1 MFPQPKRA
9 EARLT
14 LRDRVRDESAYA
26 ALSDV
31 VLAVRAQDGDRA
43 ALAALV
49 ERHEPRVRRLA
60 GYLLDDP
67 QDAEDAAQE
76 ALAKVLHQ
84 NRPVPR
90 RGPFRRPGSTAWSP
104 TPAATSASASA
115 GGSTSRWRLRR
126 RWRST
131 LGPHDLACQ
140 REQRAELARE
150 LEGLSNDQRH
160 VMVMKDVLALSY
172 EEIAE
177 VLEMPVGHGQVPRA
191 PRPCP
196 HAPGA
201 GAAAPRRSRRDG
213 RASSCRSTEPAIE
226 AIIPHRDPFLLV
238 DEITELVPGERA
250 TGQLPRAR
258 RRLVSA
264 RPLPRQPDHARRAA
278 GRGAGAGGRG
288 LRPRPSP
295 DFAGR
300 LALFAGIDDVRF
312 KRIVR
317 PGDTLDLRCEIT
329 RLRGPIGKADATRV
343 GGRRAG
349 LPRDAHVRAD
359 RELDA

>member
-31 VLAVRAQDGDRA
+31 VLAVRAQDGDRV

-60 GYLLDDP
+60 GYLLNDP

-76 ALAKVLHQ
+76 ALAKVLTRIDQ
-84 NRPVPR
+84 F
-90 RGPFRRPGSTAWSP
+90 RGEARF
-104 TPAATSASASA
+104 ATWLYSLVTNTCRDL
-115 GGSTSRWRLRR
+115 GERQRR
-126 RWRST
+126 RQHQALETAPEVGSA

-177 VLEMPVGHGQVPRA
+177 VLEMPVGTVK
-191 PRPCP
+191 C
-196 HAPGA
+196 HAH
-201 GAAAPRRSRRDG
+201 RG
-213 RASSCRSTEPAIE
+213 RARMRRALEPPAE
-226 AIIPHRDPFLLV
+226 A
-238 DEITELVPGERA
+238 
-250 TGQLPRAR
+250 
-258 RRLVSA
+258 VSA
-264 RPLPRQPDHARRAA
+264 
-278 GRGAGAGGRG
+278 
-288 LRPRPSP
+288 
-295 DFAGR
+295 
-300 LALFAGIDDVRF
+300 
-312 KRIVR
+312 
-317 PGDTLDLRCEIT
+317 
-329 RLRGPIGKADATRV
+329 
-343 GGRRAG
+343 
-349 LPRDAHVRAD
+349 
-359 RELDA
+359 

>member
-14 LRDRVRDESAYA
+14 LRDRVRDESTYA

-60 GYLLDDP
+60 GYLLNDP

-76 ALAKVLHQ
+76 ALAKVLTRIDQ
-84 NRPVPR
+84 F
-90 RGPFRRPGSTAWSP
+90 RGEARF
-104 TPAATSASASA
+104 ATWLYSLVTNTCRDL
-115 GGSTSRWRLRR
+115 GERQRR
-126 RWRST
+126 RQHQALETAPEVAST

-177 VLEMPVGHGQVPRA
+177 VLEMPVGTVK
-191 PRPCP
+191 C
-196 HAPGA
+196 HAH
-201 GAAAPRRSRRDG
+201 RG
-213 RASSCRSTEPAIE
+213 RARMRRALEPPAE
-226 AIIPHRDPFLLV
+226 A
-238 DEITELVPGERA
+238 
-250 TGQLPRAR
+250 
-258 RRLVSA
+258 VSA
-264 RPLPRQPDHARRAA
+264 
-278 GRGAGAGGRG
+278 
-288 LRPRPSP
+288 
-295 DFAGR
+295 
-300 LALFAGIDDVRF
+300 
-312 KRIVR
+312 
-317 PGDTLDLRCEIT
+317 
-329 RLRGPIGKADATRV
+329 
-343 GGRRAG
+343 
-349 LPRDAHVRAD
+349 
-359 RELDA
+359 

>member
-43 ALAALV
+43 ALTALV

-60 GYLLDDP
+60 GYLLNDP

-76 ALAKVLHQ
+76 ALAKVLTRIDQ
-84 NRPVPR
+84 F
-90 RGPFRRPGSTAWSP
+90 RGEARF
-104 TPAATSASASA
+104 ATWLYSLVTNTCRDL
-115 GGSTSRWRLRR
+115 GERQRR
-126 RWRST
+126 RQHQALETAPELASS

-177 VLEMPVGHGQVPRA
+177 VLEMPVGTVK
-191 PRPCP
+191 C
-196 HAPGA
+196 HAH
-201 GAAAPRRSRRDG
+201 RG
-213 RASSCRSTEPAIE
+213 RARMRRALEPPAE
-226 AIIPHRDPFLLV
+226 A
-238 DEITELVPGERA
+238 
-250 TGQLPRAR
+250 
-258 RRLVSA
+258 VSA
-264 RPLPRQPDHARRAA
+264 
-278 GRGAGAGGRG
+278 
-288 LRPRPSP
+288 
-295 DFAGR
+295 
-300 LALFAGIDDVRF
+300 
-312 KRIVR
+312 
-317 PGDTLDLRCEIT
+317 
-329 RLRGPIGKADATRV
+329 
-343 GGRRAG
+343 
-349 LPRDAHVRAD
+349 
-359 RELDA
+359 

>member
-14 LRDRVRDESAYA
+14 LRDRVRDESTYA

-60 GYLLDDP
+60 GYLLNDP

-76 ALAKVLHQ
+76 ALAKVLTRIDQ
-84 NRPVPR
+84 F
-90 RGPFRRPGSTAWSP
+90 RGEARF
-104 TPAATSASASA
+104 ATWLYSLVTNTCRDL
-115 GGSTSRWRLRR
+115 GERQRR
-126 RWRST
+126 RQHQALETAPELASS

-177 VLEMPVGHGQVPRA
+177 VLEMPVGTVK
-191 PRPCP
+191 C
-196 HAPGA
+196 HAH
-201 GAAAPRRSRRDG
+201 RG
-213 RASSCRSTEPAIE
+213 RARMRRALEPPAE
-226 AIIPHRDPFLLV
+226 A
-238 DEITELVPGERA
+238 
-250 TGQLPRAR
+250 
-258 RRLVSA
+258 VSA
-264 RPLPRQPDHARRAA
+264 
-278 GRGAGAGGRG
+278 
-288 LRPRPSP
+288 
-295 DFAGR
+295 
-300 LALFAGIDDVRF
+300 
-312 KRIVR
+312 
-317 PGDTLDLRCEIT
+317 
-329 RLRGPIGKADATRV
+329 
-343 GGRRAG
+343 
-349 LPRDAHVRAD
+349 
-359 RELDA
+359 

>member
-43 ALAALV
+43 ALTALV

-60 GYLLDDP
+60 GYLLNDP

-76 ALAKVLHQ
+76 ALAKVLTRIDQ
-84 NRPVPR
+84 F
-90 RGPFRRPGSTAWSP
+90 RGEARF
-104 TPAATSASASA
+104 ATWLYSLVTNTCRDL
-115 GGSTSRWRLRR
+115 GERQRR
-126 RWRST
+126 RQHQALETAPEVAST

-177 VLEMPVGHGQVPRA
+177 VLEMPVGTVKCHAHRGRA
-191 PRPCP
+191 RMRRALEPP
-196 HAPGA
+196 A
-201 GAAAPRRSRRDG
+201 GA
-213 RASSCRSTEPAIE
+213 
-226 AIIPHRDPFLLV
+226 
-238 DEITELVPGERA
+238 
-250 TGQLPRAR
+250 
-258 RRLVSA
+258 VSA
-264 RPLPRQPDHARRAA
+264 
-278 GRGAGAGGRG
+278 
-288 LRPRPSP
+288 
-295 DFAGR
+295 
-300 LALFAGIDDVRF
+300 
-312 KRIVR
+312 
-317 PGDTLDLRCEIT
+317 
-329 RLRGPIGKADATRV
+329 
-343 GGRRAG
+343 
-349 LPRDAHVRAD
+349 
-359 RELDA
+359 

>member
-14 LRDRVRDESAYA
+14 LRARVRDESAYA

-60 GYLLDDP
+60 GYLLNDP

-76 ALAKVLHQ
+76 ALAKVLTRIDQ
-84 NRPVPR
+84 F
-90 RGPFRRPGSTAWSP
+90 RGEARF
-104 TPAATSASASA
+104 ATWLYSLVTNTCRDL
-115 GGSTSRWRLRR
+115 GERQRR
-126 RWRST
+126 RQHQALETAPEVASM

-177 VLEMPVGHGQVPRA
+177 VLEMPVGTVK
-191 PRPCP
+191 C
-196 HAPGA
+196 HAH
-201 GAAAPRRSRRDG
+201 RG
-213 RASSCRSTEPAIE
+213 RARMRRALEPPAE
-226 AIIPHRDPFLLV
+226 A
-238 DEITELVPGERA
+238 
-250 TGQLPRAR
+250 
-258 RRLVSA
+258 VSA
-264 RPLPRQPDHARRAA
+264 
-278 GRGAGAGGRG
+278 
-288 LRPRPSP
+288 
-295 DFAGR
+295 
-300 LALFAGIDDVRF
+300 
-312 KRIVR
+312 
-317 PGDTLDLRCEIT
+317 
-329 RLRGPIGKADATRV
+329 
-343 GGRRAG
+343 
-349 LPRDAHVRAD
+349 
-359 RELDA
+359 

>member
-60 GYLLDDP
+60 GYLLNDP

-76 ALAKVLHQ
+76 ALAKVLIRIDQ
-84 NRPVPR
+84 F
-90 RGPFRRPGSTAWSP
+90 RGEARF
-104 TPAATSASASA
+104 ATWLYSLVTNTCRDL
-115 GGSTSRWRLRR
+115 GERQRR
-126 RWRST
+126 RQHQALETAPEVAST

-177 VLEMPVGHGQVPRA
+177 VLEMPVGTVK
-191 PRPCP
+191 C
-196 HAPGA
+196 HAH
-201 GAAAPRRSRRDG
+201 RG
-213 RASSCRSTEPAIE
+213 RARM
-226 AIIPHRDPFLLV
+226 
-238 DEITELVPGERA
+238 
-250 TGQLPRAR
+250 
-258 RRLVSA
+258 
-264 RPLPRQPDHARRAA
+264 RRALEPPA
-278 GRGAGAGGRG
+278 EAV
-288 LRPRPSP
+288 
-295 DFAGR
+295 
-300 LALFAGIDDVRF
+300 LA
-312 KRIVR
+312 
-317 PGDTLDLRCEIT
+317 
-329 RLRGPIGKADATRV
+329 
-343 GGRRAG
+343 
-349 LPRDAHVRAD
+349 
-359 RELDA
+359 

>member
-43 ALAALV
+43 ALTALV

-60 GYLLDDP
+60 GYMLNDP

-76 ALAKVLHQ
+76 ALAKVLTRIDQ
-84 NRPVPR
+84 F
-90 RGPFRRPGSTAWSP
+90 RGEARF
-104 TPAATSASASA
+104 ATWLYSLVTNTCRDL
-115 GGSTSRWRLRR
+115 GERQRR
-126 RWRST
+126 RQHQALETAPEVAST

-177 VLEMPVGHGQVPRA
+177 VLEMPVGTVK
-191 PRPCP
+191 C
-196 HAPGA
+196 HAH
-201 GAAAPRRSRRDG
+201 RG
-213 RASSCRSTEPAIE
+213 RARMRRALEPPAE
-226 AIIPHRDPFLLV
+226 A
-238 DEITELVPGERA
+238 
-250 TGQLPRAR
+250 
-258 RRLVSA
+258 VSA
-264 RPLPRQPDHARRAA
+264 
-278 GRGAGAGGRG
+278 
-288 LRPRPSP
+288 
-295 DFAGR
+295 
-300 LALFAGIDDVRF
+300 
-312 KRIVR
+312 
-317 PGDTLDLRCEIT
+317 
-329 RLRGPIGKADATRV
+329 
-343 GGRRAG
+343 
-349 LPRDAHVRAD
+349 
-359 RELDA
+359 